1 VDQERERERKDVPG
15 QESKETRKGEERGL
29 GSKFKEEFGDDVSEL
44 RLDKEVEGGRGEQEA
59 RVVTVTRVQPVGEV
73 AVGVQCERARQEER
87 AQRWR
92 GRGRD
97 YCTPEERRRV
107 EGWIAGCERAGCRG
121 VVRRVRGATGRS
133 GENSS
138 GGHSS
143 GDGGE
148 NENKAEGAVRVR
160 GGDLAPGWPEWGRGW
175 GAYKFMS

>member
-1 VDQERERERKDVPG
+1 VDQERERKDIPS
-15 QESKETRKGEERGL
+15 QESKDTRKGEEGRM

-44 RLDKEVEGGRGEQEA
+44 RLDRDAEGGGGEREA

-73 AVGVQCERARQEER
+73 AVGVQCEMARQGER

-121 VVRRVRGATGRS
+121 FVKRVRGATGGS

-143 GDGGE
+143 GDGDGSE
-148 NENKAEGAVRVR
+148 TVDEGIVRVR
-160 GGDLAPGWPEWGRGW
+160 GGGLAPGWPEWGRGW